1 MRVDASGE
9 ETSWKQRSLKRAIAA
24 ERSVRLPGKV
34 RDLTTGAELPK
45 SDRYAL
51 KGRHIYE
58 IAGTDLPVTVG

>member
-1 MRVDASGE
+1 
-9 ETSWKQRSLKRAIAA
+9 LKRAIAA